1 MNRNWRGRL
10 FFVKKALKTQI
21 RLRIRHGNNSSTING
36 KRGTNL
42 KVVME
47 NSQSVQDQSNPAK
60 AAESELENS
69 QSKQRSSGNSLIHLF
84 GQQPWLLIPGL
95 LAIFLGG
102 AGVALYSLGY
112 VGHVEK
118 AELEEPAVQ
127 AEVVPTTN
135 TPPATSNTMPLWMV
149 AAIGVSCASGCFIIF
164 RLFNRPQQRQ
174 KVQQHLNR
182 YQERLKKR
190 RVKIVEPPSAKKIPV
205 SVKPKPQKSY
215 AKIPVKTVKT
225 KSTVTVLPPEKSPN
239 VNISQDSLANSLD
252 IRKQTSLSSI
262 LRK

>member
-1 MNRNWRGRL
+1 
-10 FFVKKALKTQI
+10 
-21 RLRIRHGNNSSTING
+21 
-36 KRGTNL
+36 
-42 KVVME
+42 ME

-60 AAESELENS
+60 TPESEPENS
-69 QSKQRSSGNSLIHLF
+69 QSKQKSGGNSLIHLF
-84 GQQPWLLIPGL
+84 GQQPWLLIAGL
-95 LAIFLGG
+95 LAIFLGS

-118 AELEEPAVQ
+118 TEEEEPTVQ
-127 AEVVPTTN
+127 AEVVPITN

-149 AAIGVSCASGCFIIF
+149 AAIALSCASGCFIIF
-164 RLFNRPQQRQ
+164 RLLNRPQQRQ

-190 RVKIVEPPSAKKIPV
+190 RVKKVEPPSAKNVPV
-205 SVKPKPQKSY
+205 LAKLKPQKPS
-215 AKIPVKTVKT
+215 AKIPVKV

-239 VNISQDSLANSLD
+239 VNKAQDSLANSLD

>member
-1 MNRNWRGRL
+1 
-10 FFVKKALKTQI
+10 
-21 RLRIRHGNNSSTING
+21 
-36 KRGTNL
+36 
-42 KVVME
+42 ME

-60 AAESELENS
+60 TPESEPENS
-69 QSKQRSSGNSLIHLF
+69 QAKESGGNSLIHLF
-84 GQQPWLLIPGL
+84 GQQPWLLIAGL
-95 LAIFLGG
+95 LAIFLGS

-118 AELEEPAVQ
+118 TEQEEPTVQ
-127 AEVVPTTN
+127 AEVVPVTN

-149 AAIGVSCASGCFIIF
+149 AAIALSCASGCLIIL
-164 RLFNRPQQRQ
+164 RLLNRPQQRQ

-190 RVKIVEPPSAKKIPV
+190 RVKIVVPPSAKNVPV
-205 SVKPKPQKSY
+205 LAKLKPQKPSV
-215 AKIPVKTVKT
+215 KIPVKVN
-225 KSTVTVLPPEKSPN
+225 TVTVLPPEKSPK
-239 VNISQDSLANSLD
+239 VNKAQDSLANSLD